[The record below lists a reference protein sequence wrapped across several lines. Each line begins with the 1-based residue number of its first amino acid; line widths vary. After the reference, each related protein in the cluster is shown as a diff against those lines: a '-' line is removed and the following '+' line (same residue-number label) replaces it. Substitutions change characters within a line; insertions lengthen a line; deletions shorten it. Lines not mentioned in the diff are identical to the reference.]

1 MLTLLV
7 VSSAEKELFLI
18 KHADEEPAF
27 NTLTDFFLTVQPA
40 LLIMHT
46 KLATSNKIGVASLL
60 CLSIM

>member
-7 VSSAEKELFLI
+7 VSSTEKEI
-18 KHADEEPAF
+18 SSMIHADEEPAF